1 MAFGFLGN
9 IVAGLGA
16 ADEEWAT
23 DIFRGCKVSC
33 KIAKAISP
41 QDIIGFSAKQLSKC
55 PLVSKCFCPNS
66 CHM

>member
-23 DIFRGCKVSC
+23 DISEVVR
-33 KIAKAISP
+33 
-41 QDIIGFSAKQLSKC
+41 
-55 PLVSKCFCPNS
+55 
-66 CHM
+66 